1 MSSNVVLDRLA
12 VWLAEHPQ
20 TRRLGTIIATV
31 HGLALWAVISAP
43 SAAASA
49 GGAALAWTGLRDS
62 YGVPLA
68 NYFLSVV
75 DTTEAMTNQGDEVSI
90 LDPTTILRWINGAIQ
105 NAATHGAASWWLT
118 TIASFY
124 LFLAGT
130 ALWLLRFALSG
141 QWLVV
146 IAQVARPVYGAV
158 TTVANQLYLGPITI
172 TLCAI
177 VGGFHIL
184 RGHAGRGRAIIAT
197 GLVFTILLLTVF
209 ADPIGDLYSDHGL
222 LAWGRSIGFSIAQAT
237 RQGPYMADRPLAD
250 QVNMM
255 LGDLITA
262 GVRHPLQVMNFGYVT
277 DDVPGCAQA
286 WSTAIST
293 GVGKGPGPAHAMGD
307 CGAGDALLH
316 AQQLSGDD
324 TGTSLAFLLTGL
336 TFSVFN
342 WYVSVSIFLVGLQAA
357 FFGTVVGPSFM
368 IGMTGLAG
376 RAMAYAKHSAWQ
388 LLVHAAELAAYT
400 TFLGIVVIWMAWTLT
415 SPMLGTGTVTVMPRM
430 LIVML
435 VSIIAIFAFRFMD
448 RQFHADGIG
457 TIGHTIHAAS
467 GRVLHSGRSAGQA
480 AAQRAD
486 AANSMLGKLRERRRG
501 RPGDS
506 STDDPDQASKS
517 TTPAQFDTFRPRPQS
532 RPASVPASATSAA
545 AKRTTSAAAGGE
557 GAAARTATAT
567 RTAGAV
573 AETAELVAAPEVV
586 VGAAVAH
593 GARKAVHKHHEKRQQ
608 RAADQQDNTAAP
620 RSTAAPDRA
629 PATSSAGS
637 ADVGHDTLAPRAAG
651 LRRQQRDQ
659 SARVG
664 TEQRRAQAD
673 SDQHA
678 QPAGPATPLGFDAVP
693 HTNRPSNG
701 RGDQ

>member
-1 MSSNVVLDRLA
+1 MSTNPLVDRLA

-20 TRRLGTIIATV
+20 ARRLGTIIATI
-31 HGLALWAVISAP
+31 HALALWAVISAP
-43 SAAASA
+43 AAAASV

-62 YGVPLA
+62 YNVPLA

-90 LDPTTILRWINGAIQ
+90 LDPTTIVRWINGAIQ

-141 QWLVV
+141 QWLVA

-158 TTVANQLYLGPITI
+158 TTVANQLYLGPTTI
-172 TLCAI
+172 TLCVM

-184 RGHAGRGRAIIAT
+184 RGNAGRGRAIIGT
-197 GLVFTILLLTVF
+197 GLLFTILLLTVF

-237 RQGPYMADRPLAD
+237 RQAPYMADRPLVD
-250 QVNMM
+250 QVDMM

-277 DDVPGCAQA
+277 DDVPGCADA
-286 WSTAIST
+286 YSAAIST
-293 GVGKGPGPAHAMGD
+293 GVGKGGGPAHAMGD

-324 TGTSLAFLLTGL
+324 TGTALAFLLTGI

-368 IGMTGLAG
+368 IGMTGMAG

-415 SPMLGTGTVTVMPRM
+415 SPLLGTGTVTVMPRM

-457 TIGHTIHAAS
+457 TIAHTIHAAS
-467 GRVLHSGRSAGQA
+467 GRVLHGGGGRG

-486 AANSMLGKLRERRRG
+486 EADSKLRERRRG
-501 RPGDS
+501 RTTNS
-506 STDDPDQASKS
+506 STEDPAQAAKN

-532 RPASVPASATSAA
+532 RPASATSTATKRASSAA
-545 AKRTTSAAAGGE
+545 ASK
-557 GAAARTATAT
+557 GAAAQTATAA

-573 AETAELVAAPEVV
+573 AETAELVAAPEVAI
-586 VGAAVAH
+586 GAAVAH
-593 GARKAVHKHHEKRQQ
+593 SARKAVHKHREKGQQ
-608 RAADQQDNTAAP
+608 SAADQRDNTP
-620 RSTAAPDRA
+620 SRSTAAPQRQPA
-629 PATSSAGS
+629 PASTGS
-637 ADVGHDTLAPRAAG
+637 ADVGHDTLAPRPAG
-651 LRRQQRDQ
+651 ASRQQRDHPD
-659 SARVG
+659 RVG
-664 TEQRRAQAD
+664 ADQRPAQRD
-673 SDQHA
+673 NGQHA
-678 QPAGPATPLGFDAVP
+678 ETAGQATPLGFDAVP

>member
-1 MSSNVVLDRLA
+1 MSSNVLLDRLA

-20 TRRLGTIIATV
+20 ARRLGTIIATV
-31 HGLALWAVISAP
+31 HALALWAVISAP
-43 SAAASA
+43 SAAASV

-75 DTTEAMTNQGDEVSI
+75 DTTEAMTNQGEEVSI
-90 LDPTTILRWINGAIQ
+90 LEPGTILRWVTGAIQ
-105 NAATHGAASWWLT
+105 NAATHAPASWWLT
-118 TIASFY
+118 AIASFY

-172 TLCAI
+172 TLCVMIGA
-177 VGGFHIL
+177 FHIL
-184 RGHAGRGRAIIAT
+184 RGNGGRGRAIIGT

-250 QVNMM
+250 QVDMM

-286 WSTAIST
+286 YSAAIST

-324 TGTSLAFLLTGL
+324 AGTSLAFLLTGV

-368 IGMTGLAG
+368 IGMTGMAG

-435 VSIIAIFAFRFMD
+435 VSIIAIVAFRFMD
-448 RQFHADGIG
+448 RQFHTDGIG

-467 GRVLHSGRSAGQA
+467 GRVLHNARGGGQGGG
-480 AAQRAD
+480 QRAD
-486 AANSMLGKLRERRRG
+486 DADSMLSRLRGRRRG
-501 RPGDS
+501 RADDS
-506 STDDPDQASKS
+506 STDDPAETSRS

-532 RPASVPASATSAA
+532 RPAAAPASATSTA
-545 AKRTTSAAAGGE
+545 AKRSTSAAAGQGV
-557 GAAARTATAT
+557 AT
-567 RTAGAV
+567 RTGTAARAAGAV
-573 AETAELVAAPEVV
+573 GEAAEVVAAPEVV
-586 VGAAVAH
+586 IGAAVAH
-593 GARKAVHKHHEKRQQ
+593 SASKAVRKHHEKRQQ
-608 RAADQQDNTAAP
+608 SAADQRDNTSPRSSAPSPRQAAP
-620 RSTAAPDRA
+620 RS
-629 PATSSAGS
+629 SGS
-637 ADVGHDTLAPRAAG
+637 ADVGHDTLAPRPSG
-651 LRRQQRDQ
+651 SPRQHRDQ
-659 SARVG
+659 PARAGAGQRPAQG
-664 TEQRRAQAD
+664 TNDRD
-673 SDQHA
+673 V
-678 QPAGPATPLGFDAVP
+678 QPADQATPLGFDAVP
-693 HTNRPSNG
+693 HPSRPSNG